1 MAETLLEIHDLH
13 AGAADRE
20 ILKGIDLT
28 IQKGEVHVILGPN
41 GSGKSTL
48 MNVIMGHPGYQVTE
62 GSLTFEGKD
71 ITALK
76 TLNGPGQVSFCL
88 SRRRKK
94 FRGLLWKTCCARR
107 DRR

>member
-48 MNVIMGHPGYQVTE
+48 RP
-62 GSLTFEGKD
+62 
-71 ITALK
+71 
-76 TLNGPGQVSFCL
+76 LNGPGPVSFCL